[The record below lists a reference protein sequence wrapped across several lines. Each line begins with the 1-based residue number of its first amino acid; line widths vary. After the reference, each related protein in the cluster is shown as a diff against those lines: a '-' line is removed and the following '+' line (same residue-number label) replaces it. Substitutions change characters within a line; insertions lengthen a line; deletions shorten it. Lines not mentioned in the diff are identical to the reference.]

1 MYFDNNFKNNL
12 YKNTQIDADEKVLK
26 YILRKCAEITPYKKI
41 DNKGRKSA
49 YYTFLIYNKLVT
61 IVADY
66 EKGKIVTGVI
76 ETRWWR
82 FKNEIENIKVYQ

>member
-12 YKNTQIDADEKVLK
+12 YKNTQIEADEKILK
-26 YILRKCAEITPYKKI
+26 YILRKCSEITPYKKI

-49 YYTFLIYNKLVT
+49 YFTFFIYDKLVT

-66 EKGKIVTGVI
+66 EKEKIITGVI

-82 FKNEIENIKVYQ
+82 YKDEIENVKVYQ

>member
-49 YYTFLIYNKLVT
+49 YYTFLIYDKLIIDNTVKSFRYILQNNT
-61 IVADY
+61 SYFIR
-66 EKGKIVTGVI
+66 KGAIFS
-76 ETRWWR
+76 W
-82 FKNEIENIKVYQ
+82 KNQLWF